1 MCEGATAFCVK
12 KLKNEIFKVSKLLN
26 NSKKGIKNYIL

>member
-1 MCEGATAFCVK
+1 MCEGVIPFFVK

-26 NSKKGIKNYIL
+26 NRKKGIKNYIL

>member
-1 MCEGATAFCVK
+1 MSEGAIPYYVK

-26 NSKKGIKNYIL
+26 NRKKGIKNYIL